1 MNKPRAGAADFAR
14 ALAGRFPD
22 AGCDIALFPPF
33 TAMDEVSS
41 GAGGRIMLGAQ
52 NVFYEESGPYTGE
65 VSCGMLKDAGC
76 GMVIVGHSERRRIFG
91 ESDETVAAKTK
102 AVADCG
108 MRVLLCV
115 GETAEQRADGGA
127 AAVVRRQIEAAVRN
141 ISPRSITV
149 AYEPVWAIG
158 TGNSARISD
167 IEEMHEGIRGV
178 LSALYGADAEGVG
191 VVYGGSVNARN
202 ARDIAGAA
210 NVDGMLVGGASLELE
225 TFAVI
230 IEAILAV

>member
-1 MNKPRAGAADFAR
+1 MNKTRAEAADFAR
-14 ALAGRFPD
+14 ALAARFPD

-33 TAMDEVSS
+33 TAVDAVSE
-41 GAGGRIMLGAQ
+41 AAEGRIITGAQ
-52 NVFYEESGPYTGE
+52 NVFYEESGAYTGE
-65 VSCGMLKDAGC
+65 VSCAMLKDAGC
-76 GMVIVGHSERRRIFG
+76 GMVIAGHSERRRMFG
-91 ESDETVAAKTK
+91 ETDETVAAKTK
-102 AVADCG
+102 AAAVCG

-115 GETAEQRADGGA
+115 GETAGQRADGGA
-127 AAVVRRQIEAAVRN
+127 AEVVRRQIEAAVRGV
-141 ISPRSITV
+141 SPQSITV

-158 TGNSARISD
+158 TGDSARISD
-167 IEEMHEGIRGV
+167 IEEMHEGIRRV

-210 NVDGMLVGGASLELE
+210 GVDGMLVGGASLELE